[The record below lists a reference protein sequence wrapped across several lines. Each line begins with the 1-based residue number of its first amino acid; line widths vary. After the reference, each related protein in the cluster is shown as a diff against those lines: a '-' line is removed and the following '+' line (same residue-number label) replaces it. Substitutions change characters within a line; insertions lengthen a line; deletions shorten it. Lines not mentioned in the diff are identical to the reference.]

1 MRTTRLVG
9 AVVLVLVGC
18 DPAASSGGSPALPV
32 RDVALGSSEACA
44 IDRLGEVWCWGDAAN
59 FRGEL
64 SMTGADNTCVA
75 PFVSAGTP
83 SVFGTCITP
92 RPRKPKLVTE
102 ALRGANAVELS
113 VGPGFGLCV
122 RTEDGKVRCWK
133 GNAFEVTSGDLVI
146 KQFDTNSVGWCGLT
160 MAGAAW
166 CYVEKNTEPLR
177 AVPGAQAFTQ
187 ISAGAFSYLAL
198 DDAKNAWA
206 GTLDA
211 APRTT
216 ELSPSTPFML
226 ALPGP
231 VKDAQ
236 VSAQYWVT
244 APQAFEANQCQ
255 LEATGA
261 IRCTGWNTYGQLGNG
276 MFRAM
281 GGGSGRVTSLV
292 ASEIAVG
299 ATHVCAL
306 SEAGEV
312 SCWGSSWAGE
322 LGATAPSLCDLGGN
336 MSVACRATPA
346 PVGGLAPASHV
357 WAGINFT
364 CAELKTGELKCW
376 GANDKGQL
384 GNDSGGTAVTTT
396 IGR

>member
-1 MRTTRLVG
+1 MAG
-9 AVVLVLVGC
+9 
-18 DPAASSGGSPALPV
+18 P
-32 RDVALGSSEACA
+32 
-44 IDRLGEVWCWGDAAN
+44 N
-59 FRGEL
+59 
-64 SMTGADNTCVA
+64 NTCVA
-75 PFVSAGTP
+75 PFVPAGIP
-83 SVFGTCITP
+83 SVFGTCIAP
-92 RPRKPKLVTE
+92 QPMKPKLVAE
-102 ALRGANAVELS
+102 ALAGSKAVELS
-113 VGPGFGLCV
+113 VGAGIGLCV

-133 GNAFEVTSGDLVI
+133 GNTFVVTSGDLVI

-160 MAGAAW
+160 TSGAAW

-177 AVPGAQAFTQ
+177 AVPGGQPFKQ

-198 DDAKNAWA
+198 DDEGNAWA
-206 GTLDA
+206 GTLEA

-216 ELSPSTPFML
+216 ELIPSVPIVL

-244 APQAFEANQCQ
+244 SPSPFEANQCQ

-276 MFRAM
+276 MFRAA
-281 GGGSGRVTSLV
+281 GGGAGRVTSIV
-292 ASEIAVG
+292 ASEVAVG
-299 ATHVCAL
+299 STHVCAL
-306 SEAGEV
+306 SEGGEV

-322 LGATAPSLCDLGGN
+322 LGATAPSLCDLGGG
-336 MSVACRATPA
+336 SSIACRATPT
-346 PVGGLAPASHV
+346 PVAGLPAAAHV

-384 GNDSGGTAVTTT
+384 GNDSGGNAVTTT